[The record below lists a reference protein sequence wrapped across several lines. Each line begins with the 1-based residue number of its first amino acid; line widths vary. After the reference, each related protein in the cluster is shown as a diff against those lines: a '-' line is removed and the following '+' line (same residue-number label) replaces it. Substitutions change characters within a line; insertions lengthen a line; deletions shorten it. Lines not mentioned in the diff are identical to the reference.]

1 MAYTIITNPITS
13 ITSTAAVSG
22 GSNITLSGS
31 GTVSYRG
38 ICWSTN
44 PLPEITDSVYA
55 IPGPSTA
62 NFTHTIPSLTPGTTY
77 YVRAYVTDSI
87 SPTPNTYYGNQ
98 LSFITQNIVTTAA
111 SSITSTTAVSGGTF
125 TGVTGN
131 IISAGVCWDIN
142 PNTPDINDTKATSIV
157 IGGSFTTNIM
167 GLSPNTEYK
176 IRCFIQTNVGVAYG
190 DVKTF
195 TTTST
200 KPTVTT
206 NPTVSSIAAT
216 SFVAGGNVTA
226 SGGETVSARGI
237 QRSLSPSMSS
247 PTDVNNGTGTGVFT
261 GTNITGLTAG
271 TTYYFRAF
279 ATNLNGISYG
289 QIYSTATLGG
299 PTVVTIEPYTI
310 TNNSAITGCDVTS
323 NGGASITA
331 RGVCYSNVE
340 TLPAVGNSTVIN
352 DPNYAQTEPF
362 LTTLINLDNATTYY
376 VRAFATNSVST
387 LYGETEIFRTTECN
401 PFIENCNP
409 VDPVVECSEPGCVY
423 HIPSACSIY
432 NGDSITCNNDQLF
445 SSVPT
450 NTVLVNNVQFIG
462 SITTTV
468 LTVTSMIE
476 GTITNGTV
484 IDAVGITANT
494 SIVAQ
499 LTGVIGGIGTYTVN
513 NSQTVTLR
521 KFKNLRYSADVIL
534 NNINNSLCNIYDKQ
548 YITDMLLAIKNT
560 YYLQDQF
567 CGIICSNGE
576 DCACTPPVE

>member
-22 GSNITLSGS
+22 GNSITGS
-31 GTVSYRG
+31 GVIASKG
-38 ICWSTN
+38 ICWDTN
-44 PLPEITDSVYA
+44 PLPTITDPKTTIS
-55 IPGPSTA
+55 GNSTA
-62 NFTHTIPSLTPGTTY
+62 NFTGNITSLTAGTTY
-77 YVRAYVTDSI
+77 YVRAYVTDDI
-87 SPTPNTYYGNQ
+87 GNTYYGNQ
-98 LSFITQNIVTTAA
+98 ISFITQNIITTAA

-125 TGVTGN
+125 TGVTGS
-131 IISAGVCWDIN
+131 ISSAGVCWDLSSN
-142 PNTPDINDTKATSIV
+142 ADPDINDSKATSII
-157 IGGSFTTNIM
+157 IGGSFTTNVM
-167 GLSPNTEYK
+167 GLLPNTEYN
-176 IRCFIQTNVGVAYG
+176 IRCFIQTNVGVVYG
-190 DVKTF
+190 NVETF

-200 KPTVTT
+200 LPTVTT
-206 NPTVSSIAAT
+206 SATVSSIAAT

-226 SGGETVSARGI
+226 SGGATVSARGI
-237 QRSLSPSMSS
+237 QRSLDVSMSS
-247 PTDVNNGTGTGVFT
+247 PTNVTIGSGTGTFT
-261 GTNITGLTAG
+261 GTVGSLTAG

-279 ATNLNGISYG
+279 ATNSNGTSYG

-331 RGVCYSNVE
+331 RGVCYSSVE

-409 VDPVVECSEPGCVY
+409 VDPIIQCSEPGCVY

-432 NGDSITCNNDQLF
+432 NGDSITCNNDQSF

-484 IDAVGITANT
+484 IDTVGITANT

-576 DCACTPPVE
+576 DCACTASVE

>member
-22 GSNITLSGS
+22 GNSITGS
-31 GTVSYRG
+31 GVVAFRG
-38 ICWSTN
+38 ICWDTN
-44 PLPEITDSVYA
+44 PLPTITDPKTTIS
-55 IPGPSTA
+55 GNSTA
-62 NFTHTIPSLTPGTTY
+62 NFTGNITSLTAGTTY
-77 YVRAYVTDSI
+77 YVRAYVTDAA
-87 SPTPNTYYGNQ
+87 TNTYYGNQ
-98 LSFITQNIVTTAA
+98 ISFITQNIITTAA

-131 IISAGVCWDIN
+131 IISAGVCWDLSSN
-142 PNTPDINDTKATSIV
+142 ADPDINDTKATSIV
-157 IGGSFTTNIM
+157 IGGSFTTNVM
-167 GLSPNTEYK
+167 GLLPNTQYK
-176 IRCFIQTNVGVAYG
+176 IRCFIQTNVGVVYG

-200 KPTVTT
+200 LPTVTT
-206 NPTVSSIAAT
+206 SATVSSIAAT

-226 SGGETVSARGI
+226 SGGATVSARGI
-237 QRSLSPSMSS
+237 QRSLDVSMSS
-247 PTDVNNGTGTGVFT
+247 PTNVTIGSGTGAFT
-261 GTNITGLTAG
+261 GTVGSLTAG

-279 ATNLNGISYG
+279 ATNSNGTSYG

-299 PTVVTIEPYTI
+299 PTVVTTEPYSI
-310 TNNSAITGCDVTS
+310 TNNSAIAVCDITS
-323 NGGASITA
+323 NGGAAITR

-340 TLPAVGNSTVIN
+340 TLPATGNSIVID

-362 LTTLINLDNATTYY
+362 VTTLINLDSATTYY
-376 VRAFATNSVST
+376 VRAFAENSVST
-387 LYGETEIFRTTECN
+387 LYGETKIFRTTECN
-401 PFIENCNP
+401 PFIEDCNP
-409 VDPVVECSEPGCVY
+409 VDPIIECAEQVCVY
-423 HIPSACSIY
+423 NIPSACAIY
-432 NGDSITCNNDQLF
+432 SGDSITCDNESF

-499 LTGVIGGIGTYTVN
+499 LTGVVGGIGTYTVN

-534 NNINNSLCNIYDKQ
+534 NNINNSLCNIFDTQ

>member
-13 ITSTAAVSG
+13 IANTSAVSG
-22 GSNITLSGS
+22 GNSITGS
-31 GTVSYRG
+31 GIIASKG
-38 ICWSTN
+38 ICWDIN
-44 PLPEITDSVYA
+44 PLPTITNSKTT
-55 IPGPSTA
+55 ISGNSTA
-62 NFTHTIPSLTPGTTY
+62 NFTGTMGSLTAGTTY
-77 YVRAYVTDSI
+77 YVRAYVTDDVG
-87 SPTPNTYYGNQ
+87 NTYYGNQ
-98 LSFITQNIVTTAA
+98 ISFITQNIITTAA

-131 IISAGVCWDIN
+131 ISSAGVCWDLSSN
-142 PNTPDINDTKATSIV
+142 SDPDINDTKATSIV
-157 IGGSFTTNIM
+157 IGGSFTTNVM
-167 GLSPNTEYK
+167 GLLPNTTYK
-176 IRCFIQTNVGVAYG
+176 IRCFIQTNVGVVYG

-200 KPTVTT
+200 LPVVTT

-226 SGGETVSARGI
+226 SGGATVSARGI
-237 QRSLSPSMSS
+237 QRSLDVSMSS
-247 PTDVNNGTGTGVFT
+247 PTNVNNGSGTGVFT

-279 ATNLNGISYG
+279 ATNSNGTSYG

-299 PTVVTIEPYTI
+299 PTVVTIEPYSV
-310 TNNSAITGCDVTS
+310 TNNSAIAVCDITS
-323 NGGASITA
+323 NGGSAITR
-331 RGVCYSNVE
+331 RGICYSNVE
-340 TLPAVGNSTVIN
+340 TLPATGNSIVID

-362 LTTLINLDNATTYY
+362 VTTLINLNSATTYY
-376 VRAFATNSVST
+376 VRAFATNGVST
-387 LYGETEIFRTTECN
+387 LYGETKIFRTTECN
-401 PFIENCNP
+401 PLVENCNH
-409 VDPVVECSEPGCVY
+409 VDPTVQCSEPGCAY
-423 HIPSACSIY
+423 HIPSACAIY
-432 NGDSITCNNDQLF
+432 NGDSITCNNESF
-445 SSVPT
+445 SSIPS

-476 GTITNGTV
+476 GTLVNGTV
-484 IDAVGITANT
+484 IDAVGVTANT

-534 NNINNSLCNIYDKQ
+534 NNINNSLCNVFDRQ
-548 YITDMLLAIKNT
+548 YMIDMLTTIKNT
-560 YYLQDQF
+560 YYLQNQF
-567 CGIICSNGE
+567 CNLMCSVNQN
-576 DCACTPPVE
+576 CRCTNPG

>member
-13 ITSTAAVSG
+13 ITNTSAVSG
-22 GSNITLSGS
+22 GNSITGS
-31 GTVSYRG
+31 GVITSKG
-38 ICWSTN
+38 ICWDTN
-44 PLPEITDSVYA
+44 PLPTISDSKTT
-55 IPGPSTA
+55 ISGNSTA
-62 NFTHTIPSLTPGTTY
+62 NFTGNITSLTAGTTY
-77 YVRAYVTDSI
+77 YVRAYVTDAA
-87 SPTPNTYYGNQ
+87 TNTYYGNQ
-98 LSFITQNIVTTAA
+98 LSFITQNIITTAA
-111 SSITSTTAVSGGTF
+111 SSITSTTSVSGGTF

-131 IISAGVCWDIN
+131 ISSAGVCWDLSSN
-142 PNTPDINDTKATSIV
+142 ADPDINDSKATSIV
-157 IGGSFTTNIM
+157 IGGSFTTNVM
-167 GLSPNTEYK
+167 GLLPNTQYK
-176 IRCFIQTNVGVAYG
+176 IRCFIQTNVGVVYG

-200 KPTVTT
+200 LPVVTT
-206 NPTVSSIAAT
+206 SATVSSIAAT
-216 SFVAGGNVTA
+216 SFVAGGNVTS
-226 SGGETVSARGI
+226 SGGATVSARGI
-237 QRSLSPSMSS
+237 QRSLDVSMSS
-247 PTDVNNGTGTGVFT
+247 PTNVTIGSGTGAFT
-261 GTNITGLTAG
+261 GTVGSLTAG

-279 ATNLNGISYG
+279 ATNSNGTSYG

-331 RGVCYSNVE
+331 RGVCYSSVE
-340 TLPAVGNSTVIN
+340 TLPAIGNSTVIN

-362 LTTLINLDNATTYY
+362 LTTFINLDNATTYY

-401 PFIENCNP
+401 PFVENCNP
-409 VDPVVECSEPGCVY
+409 VDPTVQCSEPGCVY

-432 NGDSITCNNDQLF
+432 NGDSITCNNDQSF
-445 SSVPT
+445 SSVPS

-476 GTITNGTV
+476 GTITNGTI
-484 IDAVGITANT
+484 IDAVGVTANT

-521 KFKNLRYSADVIL
+521 KFKNLRYSTDVIL